1 MEQATK
7 KNRKSNILY
16 FVYFIAFYTVVFTSN
31 FYIFSI
37 LLAAIIIKFSIAIK
51 NSIIII
57 NQSELQKLDFQKL
70 NYNNRQMSVQLLFFT
85 YLFIFLSL
93 ALIISIIIY
102 RFDFWS
108 KYIFK

>member
-1 MEQATK
+1 MEKAIK

-16 FVYFIAFYTVVFTSN
+16 FVYFFAFYTVVFTNN

-57 NQSELQKLDFQKL
+57 NQWRLQKLDFQKL

-85 YLFIFLSL
+85 YLFIFLSI